1 MLFKNFIKQTFERGN
16 VCVVGLRGRGKDM
29 LMANVVDRRSR
40 PYVCNTDYHCKNE
53 KSVFIPLIL
62 SDFDINNSF
71 DDFVRST
78 VHYYKFPLDDNTDVY
93 IPDCGV
99 YFPSQ
104 YNGELNKR
112 FSSFPLF
119 MALSRQLGR
128 CNVHTNCQNLNRVWD
143 KIREQSDIYVMC
155 EKIKVVGRLVFQT
168 VTIYDKADACQN
180 RVKPFKP
187 LKLPLFNRDNQR
199 TIIRAKNDELKR
211 SFDERNGS
219 VKRRL
224 LVYINHT
231 NYNTRIFR
239 DMLLEGVKDEKNT

>member
-53 KSVFIPLIL
+53 KSVFIPLKL

-71 DDFVRST
+71 IDFVRST
-78 VHYYKFPLDDNTDVY
+78 VRFYEFPLSDKTDIY

-99 YFPSQ
+99 YFPAQ

-112 FSSFPLF
+112 FPSFPIF
-119 MALSRQLGR
+119 MALSRQLGC

-168 VTIYDKADACQN
+168 VTIYDKSDACQN

-199 TIIRAKNDELKR
+199 TIIRAKNEELKR
-211 SFDERNGS
+211 SFDERNGT

-224 LVYINHT
+224 LVYVNHT
-231 NYNTRIFR
+231 DYNTRIFK
-239 DMLLEGVKDEKNT
+239 DILLEGIKNEENT

>member
-1 MLFKNFIKQTFERGN
+1 MLFKNFIRQTFSRGN

-40 PYVCNTDYHCKNE
+40 PYICNTDYHCKNL
-53 KSVFIPLIL
+53 KSEFIPLKL
-62 SDFDINNSF
+62 ADFDIKNGFS
-71 DDFVRST
+71 DFVRST
-78 VHYYKFPLDDNTDVY
+78 VHFYKFPFEDNIDIY

-104 YNGELNKR
+104 YNGELNKT
-112 FSSFPLF
+112 FPSFPIF
-119 MALSRQLGR
+119 MALSRQLGS

-155 EKIKVVGRLVFQT
+155 EKVKVVGRLVFQT
-168 VTIYDKADACQN
+168 VTIYDRADACQN
-180 RVKPFKP
+180 RVKPFKS

-211 SFDERNGS
+211 SFEERNGT

-224 LVYINHT
+224 LVYFNHT
-231 NYNTRIFR
+231 DYNTRIFK
-239 DMLLEGVKDEKNT
+239 DMLLEGKKN

>member
-1 MLFKNFIKQTFERGN
+1 MLLKNFIKKTFEFGN
-16 VCVVGLRGRGKDM
+16 VCVVGLKGRGKDM
-29 LMANVVDRRSR
+29 LMSNCVDRRGL
-40 PYVCNTDYHCKNE
+40 PYICNTDYHCKNPN
-53 KSVFIPLIL
+53 SVYIPLCL
-62 SDFDINNSF
+62 GNLDCGNSYLNFVNGNIN
-71 DDFVRST
+71 
-78 VHYYKFPLDDNTDVY
+78 YYKYPYNDGVDVY

-99 YFPSQ
+99 YFPAQ

-112 FSSFPLF
+112 YPSFSVF
-119 MALSRQLGR
+119 MALSRHLGK

-155 EKIKVVGRLVFQT
+155 DKIKVIGRLVFQT

-199 TIIRAKNDELKR
+199 TIIRAKNEELRR
-211 SFDERNGS
+211 SFEERNGT

-224 LVYINHT
+224 LVYVNHT
-231 NYNTRIFR
+231 DYNTRIFR
-239 DMLLEGVKDEKNT
+239 DMLLEGIKDEKIA